1 MFCSLRAGHFVLF
14 VRINR
19 IGYKCF
25 GSICQFIW
33 KRWARCDPVRPFA
46 SIRAFVFFF
55 ILQVPFILV
64 SRLGHRRALEMS
76 LELYEEVGFIET
88 TASAFGRF
96 FDSVQRRD
104 LRQHIV
110 GKPEA

>member
-1 MFCSLRAGHFVLF
+1 MNVLAPS
-14 VRINR
+14 VSSS
-19 IGYKCF
+19 
-25 GSICQFIW
+25 GSDGQGVT
-33 KRWARCDPVRPFA
+33 VRPFA

-76 LELYEEVGFIET
+76 LELCEEVGFIET
-88 TASAFGRF
+88 SASAFGQF
-96 FDSVQRRD
+96 GDSVQRRD

>member
-1 MFCSLRAGHFVLF
+1 MPVTLFCLCGLIGLDINILAPSVSSSGSDGQGVTLLDRSLQSVRLF
-14 VRINR
+14 
-19 IGYKCF
+19 
-25 GSICQFIW
+25 S
-33 KRWARCDPVRPFA
+33 
-46 SIRAFVFFF
+46 FF

-64 SRLGHRRALEMS
+64 SWLGHRRALEMS